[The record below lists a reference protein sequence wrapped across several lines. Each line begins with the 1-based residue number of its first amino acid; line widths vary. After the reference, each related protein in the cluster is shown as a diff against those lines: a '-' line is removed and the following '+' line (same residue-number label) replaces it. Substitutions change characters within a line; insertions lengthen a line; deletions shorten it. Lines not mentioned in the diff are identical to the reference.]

1 MEGFSFTIE
10 ERHMNTICEIE
21 CSEKYNQMLENG
33 DTEYLLNMFNQAIS
47 ILSQRIRK
55 SKCDKEFT
63 EQEQD
68 ILSFVM
74 GLIEDE

>member
-33 DTEYLLNMFNQAIS
+33 DTEYLLNIFNQAIL
-47 ILSQRIRK
+47 ILSQRIRN
-55 SKCDKEFT
+55 SKCNEEFT